1 MLLLIGKWGIP
12 PSAAL
17 TCYQVCVPCVFPFH
31 EAVQVLN
38 LFRDQFI
45 EKMDANAVVWEL
57 LHRGCISEGDKNKLI
72 QFDEPRQ
79 CNQFLHWTLVQ
90 KCTEEAFETVC
101 DIITTV
107 KGNPK
112 MKALGESMK
121 RRLETGG
128 YMWGE
133 GRLCAL
139 VHVHGCVCVWECCV
153 QCAWMC
159 VSNNCSQS
167 LLYSAF
173 FALQLRSLQTCPQY
187 RHLPAPKLE
196 LPLLTRDPPQRWSHC
211 LQHSKVCS
219 MQCHYTRVHLTVY
232 RVWEVCQCMCV
243 QT

>member
-38 LFRDQFI
+38 LFRDRFI

-101 DIITTV
+101 DIITAV

-159 VSNNCSQS
+159 VLNNCSQS

-173 FALQLRSLQTCPQY
+173 LLCSSALFRPALSTVIFL
-187 RHLPAPKLE
+187 LPK
-196 LPLLTRDPPQRWSHC
+196 WSYHC
-211 LQHSKVCS
+211 
-219 MQCHYTRVHLTVY
+219 
-232 RVWEVCQCMCV
+232 
-243 QT
+243 